1 MGCTLDAELSL
12 AFQELK
18 MVSQPKRREIGSK
31 QELIRLSLQACL
43 IAKDAAQNLSDG
55 LATGSSMS
63 WLAVAECEKE
73 LDQIDQYIDERIAN
87 AMIDAGEKEIRELL
101 ACLKF
106 TIDLERIG
114 DLIQAIVTQLRNR
127 SDQLPSTDVKD
138 LVTMATVL
146 ESMLDGIY
154 DSYCARDAEAA
165 LSILRM
171 DAEIDRHRNLIFL
184 RYLEGAQ
191 QEAGPEAINIILI
204 TQCLERAGDHAKN
217 LAEEVCHLVE
227 GRSVRHS
234 FSTADPELPPP
245 SRSKLRF
252 RHGRRHS
259 ALKPLS
265 NLS

>member
-1 MGCTLDAELSL
+1 M
-12 AFQELK
+12 
-18 MVSQPKRREIGSK
+18 SQPKLREIGSK
-31 QELIRLSLQACL
+31 RELIRLSLQACL

-73 LDQIDQYIDERIAN
+73 LDQIDQYIDENIAN
-87 AMIDAGEKEIRELL
+87 AIVDASEQEIRELL

-114 DLIQAIVTQLRNR
+114 DLIHAVVTQLRNR
-127 SDQLPSTDVKD
+127 TDQLPSTDVKD
-138 LVTMATVL
+138 LVKMATVL

-154 DSYCARDAEAA
+154 ASYCARDAEAA

-184 RYLEGAQ
+184 RYLEGGEQ
-191 QEAGPEAINIILI
+191 QAGPEAINVILI

-217 LAEEVCHLVE
+217 LAEEVCHLTE
-227 GRSVRHS
+227 GRSMRHTRS
-234 FSTADPELPPP
+234 VGNLKNRTQSRPRLRLP
-245 SRSKLRF
+245 RRGGSKIIRP
-252 RHGRRHS
+252 RE
-259 ALKPLS
+259 
-265 NLS
+265 